1 MADSTLRR
9 PGDERGI
16 ALVVALLALLVI
28 SMLATVLMMSV
39 NVDTKI
45 TGHGLRVTEALNNAE
60 AGIGEVQA
68 RIAAGDIDLNSNP
81 RAVAQ
86 IFNTPAGNVPVLGTD
101 STGLATAQPAGAWL
115 AYSTATRGP
124 RALTVHYKT
133 DAARSVIYRYD
144 PNQNPTVQ
152 TTSGSPIYVIT
163 STGTASTDVRTVCA
177 EIYSKPITAHTFGAM
192 VANVSVSLKGT
203 VDVCGRNHSAS
214 MPTGANDNV
223 SYHTGTGDL
232 AGTWSTGAVTKQ
244 GAANS
249 TGNPGLSQN
258 QTGPYTGANGFYAGP
273 WDAFGM
279 TQSQFFSWI
288 GPAVSPPDPPT
299 GLVYINGSAAYNG
312 GDGQGV
318 LYVTGDLRLNGNFT
332 YRGLIYVEGDLQIN
346 GGAWVLGGL
355 IVKGITEV
363 KLANGTA
370 SVFYSSEMIS
380 QAASSAGG
388 SFQRLSWREVPSPS

>member
-1 MADSTLRR
+1 MADSIPRR
-9 PGDERGI
+9 PDGERGI
-16 ALVVALLALLVI
+16 ALVVALLVLMVI

-45 TGHGLRVTEALNNAE
+45 TGHGLRVTEALNYAE
-60 AGIGEVQA
+60 AGIGEAQA
-68 RIAAGDIDLNSNP
+68 RIATGDIDLNSNP

-86 IFNTPAGNVPVLGTD
+86 IFNTPSGNVPVLGTD
-101 STGLATAQPAGAWL
+101 STGLATAQPTGAWL
-115 AYSTATRGP
+115 AYSTASRGP
-124 RALTVHYKT
+124 RALTVHYRT

-144 PNQNPTVQ
+144 PNQNPAVQ
-152 TTSGSPIYVIT
+152 TASGSPIYVIT
-163 STGTASTDVRTVCA
+163 STGTAGTDARTVCA

-203 VDVCGRNHSAS
+203 VDVCGHNHSVS
-214 MPTGANDNV
+214 MPTGAGDG
-223 SYHTGTGDL
+223 YHTGTGDL
-232 AGTWSTGAVTKQ
+232 PGTWSSGGVSVQ
-244 GAANS
+244 GAAY
-249 TGNPGLSQN
+249 TDGNPGLAQN
-258 QTGPYTGANGFYAGP
+258 QTGPYTGPNGFYAGP
-273 WDAFGM
+273 WDALGM

-288 GPAVSPPDPPT
+288 GPAVSPPDPPM

-318 LYVTGDLRLNGNFT
+318 LYVTGNLVMNGNFT

-363 KLANGTA
+363 KLANGNA

-388 SFQRLSWREVPSPS
+388 SFQRLSWREIPSL